1 MTYDYLDCGCG
12 WQVLRGLD
20 CTFCGETAIAL
31 EARAAVVAEVM
42 ELVAV

>member
-1 MTYDYLDCGCG
+1 MMTVHLDCGCG

-20 CTFCGETAIAL
+20 CTFCGETAAVL
-31 EARAAVVAEVM
+31 ESRAAVVAEVM